1 MPPQADNNVAD
12 PKKAK
17 TTKPEATLGETF
29 SFVFGCG
36 AKVKLL
42 FVLGVIGAIL
52 NGLVYPA
59 LAYIFSHS
67 FSSLAGASNG
77 LQQIVTLAYT
87 FMVLGVFAL
96 VVATAQGW
104 CLEIVAYRASQ
115 IFRLQWFQAL
125 LRQDQSFFDVNDIG
139 GVAGQIGP
147 NANKFRRGIGR
158 KLGEGI
164 QFATT
169 GVGGLAYAFYASW
182 RVAFVVLSVVPL
194 VSLAAL
200 MVLNL
205 NQTKGARAAKSY
217 RQASGVAYSA
227 VSSIKTLLSLNAVS
241 DMVTQYKDA
250 TEVAFKEACSILW
263 KQGFANGA
271 MMGAFL
277 FLYCILTLYG
287 ASLIYK
293 DLQGSGCDPSGS
305 TILTHNKTCAS
316 DGASVFGAML
326 GKSSK

>member
-1 MPPQADNNVAD
+1 MPPQADYNEAK
-12 PKKAK
+12 PKAK
-17 TTKPEATLGETF
+17 TIKPEATLGETF

-42 FVLGVIGAIL
+42 FALGVVGGIL

-59 LAYIFSHS
+59 RAYILSHS

-77 LQQIVTLAYT
+77 LDQVITLAYT
-87 FMVLGVFAL
+87 FMELGAFAL
-96 VVATAQGW
+96 VVATVQNW
-104 CLEIVAYRASQ
+104 SLEIVAYHASQ
-115 IFRLQWFQAL
+115 NFRLQWFQAL
-125 LRQDQSFFDVNDIG
+125 LRQDAAFFDVNDIG
-139 GVAGQIGP
+139 GMAGQIGP
-147 NANKFRRGIGR
+147 NADKFRRGVGR
-158 KLGEGI
+158 KFGEGI

-169 GVGGLAYAFYASW
+169 GVGGMAFAFYSSW
-182 RVAFVVLSVVPL
+182 RVAFVVVSFVPV
-194 VSLAAL
+194 VSLTAL
-200 MVLNL
+200 MVLKL

-241 DMVTQYKDA
+241 DMVSQYKDA
-250 TEVAFKEACSILW
+250 TDEAFREACSLLW

-271 MMGAFL
+271 MMGTFL
-277 FLYCILTLYG
+277 FNFCILTLYG